1 MHIFLSISLC
11 ISFPISTHIFSIFEC
26 NWNLFIFSSNRFG
39 HTSVS
44 FNDSIYFYGGFNGQ
58 TKNDVVRFVP
68 GTCRHV
74 NDRETCI
81 SSKQGVKCVWSEE
94 TGTCHTWSL
103 ESGEKTNLVKC
114 LKDERNSSAFGTL
127 DSEAK
132 EVCSNLHTCHL
143 CNANDK
149 CVWNSEKQ
157 CKERQGLST
166 VFNDI
171 EELGSKKVSKTTCP
185 VSCSEYDTC
194 NNCTSANCMWCHN
207 MQMCI
212 DRWSWTS

>member
-1 MHIFLSISLC
+1 MQ
-11 ISFPISTHIFSIFEC
+11 
-26 NWNLFIFSSNRFG
+26 NRFG
-39 HTSVS
+39 HTAVS
-44 FNDSIYFYGGFNGQ
+44 FNDSVYFYGGFNGQ

-149 CVWNSEKQ
+149 CVWNSASEKQ

-166 VFNDI
+166 VFNGI

-212 DRWSWTS
+212 DR

>member
-68 GTCRHV
+68 GQCRHV

-81 SSKQGVKCVWSEE
+81 SSKHGVKCVWSEK
-94 TGTCHTWSL
+94 TGTCDTWSS
-103 ESGEKTNLVKC
+103 ESGKKTSLVKC
-114 LKDERNSSAFGTL
+114 LKDVSLGREAKARTRAKAVTLRQFVDFIFNFTDISFFTHCSEVCGFCVNDLWLVKIFVNSSNTTQQLLL
-127 DSEAK
+127 DSLA
-132 EVCSNLHTCHL
+132 
-143 CNANDK
+143 
-149 CVWNSEKQ
+149 
-157 CKERQGLST
+157 
-166 VFNDI
+166 
-171 EELGSKKVSKTTCP
+171 
-185 VSCSEYDTC
+185 
-194 NNCTSANCMWCHN
+194 
-207 MQMCI
+207 
-212 DRWSWTS
+212 

>member
-1 MHIFLSISLC
+1 M
-11 ISFPISTHIFSIFEC
+11 
-26 NWNLFIFSSNRFG
+26 G
-39 HTSVS
+39 
-44 FNDSIYFYGGFNGQ
+44 
-58 TKNDVVRFVP
+58 
-68 GTCRHV
+68 
-74 NDRETCI
+74 
-81 SSKQGVKCVWSEE
+81 
-94 TGTCHTWSL
+94 
-103 ESGEKTNLVKC
+103 KC

-194 NNCTSANCMWCHN
+194 NNCTSANCMWCNN

-212 DRWSWTS
+212 DRNAYLPSFPYGKCIDWTTHFEQCPPEINATVPNLCSGYDTCS